1 MNRPPTAL
9 LLSWA
14 GLLALLALTVV
25 LAYQP
30 LGRLNTVVA
39 LAIASL
45 KVLIIAAIFM
55 ELREQRPLVFAFAA
69 AGLFWLAILLWLG
82 SIDFFT
88 RPEFPPSQH
97 MGTTRD
103 PSRGAVVAAF
113 RNGQRPEQ
121 VLERGVEISVFDS
134 GKDITWLIP
143 ATAKSGTS
151 ALHFGAS

>member
-1 MNRPPTAL
+1 MNRPPSAL

-82 SIDFFT
+82 SIDFFS
-88 RPEFPPSQH
+88 RPEFPPPQH
-97 MGTTRD
+97 MGTNHD
-103 PSRGAVVAAF
+103 PSRSTVAAAF

-121 VLERGVEISVFDS
+121 V
-134 GKDITWLIP
+134 
-143 ATAKSGTS
+143 
-151 ALHFGAS
+151 